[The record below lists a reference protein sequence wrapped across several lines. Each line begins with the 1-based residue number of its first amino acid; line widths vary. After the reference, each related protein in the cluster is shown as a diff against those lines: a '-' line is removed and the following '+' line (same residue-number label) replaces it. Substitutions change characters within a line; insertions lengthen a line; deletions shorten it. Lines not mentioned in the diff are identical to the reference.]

1 MNISALCDKIELQPC
16 VKKRVLSFVEN
27 FDFQMDVIKE
37 YILKKN
43 NIQKKLITKEEK
55 WTHLCN
61 KRGNFEI
68 ELRKMV
74 KQLLL
79 VHFTSNGGEREA
91 KEYVISKIYN
101 DKDSK
106 RKCLSYCYNDLFNPK
121 KCNIYLKNLTVLIMG
136 KWELFA
142 TFMGDIKQEDFLNM
156 MGVLNV
162 EGRFDA
168 HAKIPCDEDI
178 TIFDATI
185 KKLERILENYKQI
198 FS

>member
-1 MNISALCDKIELQPC
+1 
-16 VKKRVLSFVEN
+16 
-27 FDFQMDVIKE
+27 
-37 YILKKN
+37 
-43 NIQKKLITKEEK
+43 
-55 WTHLCN
+55 
-61 KRGNFEI
+61 
-68 ELRKMV
+68 
-74 KQLLL
+74 
-79 VHFTSNGGEREA
+79 
-91 KEYVISKIYN
+91 
-101 DKDSK
+101 
-106 RKCLSYCYNDLFNPK
+106 
-121 KCNIYLKNLTVLIMG
+121 MG

-168 HAKIPCDEDI
+168 YAKIPCDEDI